1 MTEAGTLD
9 VVHMAHSKCSDKK
22 AVVDECDVFFL
33 CWFFFHLKNHSYPQK
48 RYVFCSDP

>member
-22 AVVDECDVFFL
+22 AVVDECDGFFFFVVFF
-33 CWFFFHLKNHSYPQK
+33 S
-48 RYVFCSDP
+48 S